1 MNRILRV
8 STAFIGLAV
17 LGASAQ
23 AESLIFKENGPLGQ
37 IDAKLNGSSINNLQ
51 AGWLKFGIGSINAT
65 DFLLCTEITQ
75 KIAPKGEWKDY
86 NKSVKSGSLGWLLNQ
101 YDQVTSGSGAINA
114 AKAAGLQIAVW
125 EVAYEGEGGNYN
137 LGNGKFKVVDG
148 DNTLGNQAISYAKGY
163 LNALGNNKADYFY
176 YQNSKHQ
183 DMVGAVPEPG
193 TMAALGLGALFLRR
207 RKKKNA

>member
-1 MNRILRV
+1 M
-8 STAFIGLAV
+8 GLAV

-37 IDAKLNGSSINNLQ
+37 IDAKLNGSSVNNLQ

-65 DFLLCTEITQ
+65 DYLLCTEITQ
-75 KIAPKGEWKDY
+75 GIAPKGVWKEYDTTIK
-86 NKSVKSGSLGWLLNQ
+86 NGSLGWLLNEYQ
-101 YDQVTSGSGAINA
+101 QLTSGGGAINA

-125 EVAYEGEGGNYN
+125 EVAYEGDGGNYD
-137 LGNGKFKVVDG
+137 LSKGKFKIVDG
-148 DNTLGNQAISYAKGY
+148 DNTLGNQAIWYAKSY
-163 LNALGNNKADYFY
+163 LGDLGSNTADYVY
-176 YQNSKHQ
+176 YKNDKYQ

-193 TMAALGLGALFLRR
+193 TMAALGLGALLLRR